1 MSLNRM
7 IIDWYIFCSFIG
19 WMYKNTL
26 FSHYYLHRPLCKDQ
40 AFRSER
46 KTDREKEKNFSQDGK
61 FESVLQWV
69 VCLPCGTGTAKGK
82 LRNSLCYFC
91 LPFIPHYF
99 SSRINVSVFNVDHLH
114 FKRRPELNIH
124 TGLVWIQY
132 GASLIFYCKN
142 MYWRVDNCYLHFAID
157 GVLRSFGWVS
167 RLSPMEVNFPK
178 IVRMGMSLSTEWT
191 ITNWR
196 ILPFPHLSS
205 MEMKVTISVDIP
217 NHWKWRI
224 AIIKW

>member
-46 KTDREKEKNFSQDGK
+46 KTDWEKEENFGQDGK

-82 LRNSLCYFC
+82 LRNYLCYFC
-91 LPFIPHYF
+91 LPFITML
-99 SSRINVSVFNVDHLH
+99 LH
-114 FKRRPELNIH
+114 
-124 TGLVWIQY
+124 
-132 GASLIFYCKN
+132 
-142 MYWRVDNCYLHFAID
+142 
-157 GVLRSFGWVS
+157 
-167 RLSPMEVNFPK
+167 
-178 IVRMGMSLSTEWT
+178 
-191 ITNWR
+191 
-196 ILPFPHLSS
+196 
-205 MEMKVTISVDIP
+205 
-217 NHWKWRI
+217 
-224 AIIKW
+224 